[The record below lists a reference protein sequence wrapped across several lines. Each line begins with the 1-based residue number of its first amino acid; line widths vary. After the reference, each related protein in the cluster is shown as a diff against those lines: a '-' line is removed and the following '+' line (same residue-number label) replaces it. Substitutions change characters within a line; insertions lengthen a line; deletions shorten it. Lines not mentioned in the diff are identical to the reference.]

1 MEAVTD
7 FIFLVSINT
16 VGGDCSHKIKMLVP
30 LKKSYSKLRQPTK
43 KQRHNFVDKCPYS
56 QSYGFSST
64 HVQM

>member
-16 VGGDCSHKIKMLVP
+16 VGGDCSHKIKMLAP

-43 KQRHNFVDKCPYS
+43 KQRHNFADKCPYS